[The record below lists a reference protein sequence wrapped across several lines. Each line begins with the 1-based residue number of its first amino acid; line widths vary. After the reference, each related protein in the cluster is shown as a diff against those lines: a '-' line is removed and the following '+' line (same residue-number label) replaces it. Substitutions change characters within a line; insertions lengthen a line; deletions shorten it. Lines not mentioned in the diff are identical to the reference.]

1 MHHFLTDINDFKDV
15 NAIYETNFTS
25 PFPARSAFQ
34 VAALPLAGK
43 IEVEAVINIKTM
55 S

>member
-1 MHHFLTDINDFKDV
+1 LTDLNDFKVV
-15 NAIYETNFTS
+15 NAIYEANFTS
-25 PFPARSAFQ
+25 SFPARSAFP